1 MAAAPYKV
9 TMIFR
14 GANGDTLTRY
24 VTADDVN
31 GNYYTFQDGNTFLT
45 LPSNT
50 SWTWT
55 DLILSATG
63 TDTSNSAVYVNGAA
77 SPLQIV
83 NAANITTVQ
92 FRQIAQTMPKYPPG
106 TTLKFKQA
114 T

>member
-1 MAAAPYKV
+1 MAAAAYKA
-9 TMIFR
+9 TLIFK
-14 GANGDTLTRY
+14 GGNGDILTRY

-50 SWTWT
+50 NWVWT
-55 DLILSATG
+55 DLILSAAG
-63 TDTSNSAVYVNGAA
+63 TDTSNAAVYVNGAA

-83 NAANITTVQ
+83 NSANITSVQ
-92 FRQIAQTMPKYPPG
+92 FRQIAQTMPRYPAG
-106 TTLKFKQA
+106 TTLKIKQA